1 MLHEI
6 GLRYIVSVMSLR
18 KLILLSALLTLV
30 TIGFLSF
37 SAANTAETA
46 QNLTIHLE
54 DNSSENSWTKNLR
67 DTNWRAYLS
76 PEVKNTLNIE
86 NTNASSNPY
95 TALHNSGVTPMVSTE
110 NGVALWGNCR
120 TIKVST
126 LFESSLAQKNELFDV
141 VDGVTEVVSGYTGL
155 QMSHASTYKSV
166 QIDHTNLPSPEK
178 GSILI
183 IWVSRDSKAFSSQK
197 LGTAEVWH
205 AIESDGTPTI
215 TRARI
220 LLSEK
225 ISEQYD
231 RGLIGRDDN
240 IETAV
245 MHELVHAMGIGHSTH
260 KNSFMHTELANE
272 TFATSA
278 DIAAMAFAGSRSC

>member
-1 MLHEI
+1 
-6 GLRYIVSVMSLR
+6 MSLR
-18 KLILLSALLTLV
+18 KLIWISTLLTIA
-30 TIGFLSF
+30 TIGFFSF

-86 NTNASSNPY
+86 NTDAFSNPY
-95 TALHNSGVTPMVSTE
+95 SALHNSGVTPMISTE

-120 TIKVST
+120 TINAST
-126 LFESSLAQKNELFDV
+126 LFESSLPQKNELFDA
-141 VDGVTEVVSGYTGL
+141 VDGVAEVVSGYTGL
-155 QMSHASTYKSV
+155 PMSHASTYKSV

-183 IWVSRDSKAFSSQK
+183 IWVSRDSEALSSRQ
-197 LGTAEVWH
+197 LGTTEVWH
-205 AIESDGTPTI
+205 TIESDGTPTI

-225 ISEQYD
+225 IIERYD
-231 RGLIGRDDN
+231 MGLIGRDDN
-240 IETAV
+240 IETAI

-260 KNSFMHTELANE
+260 KNSFMYTELANE

>member
-1 MLHEI
+1 
-6 GLRYIVSVMSLR
+6 MSLR

>member
-1 MLHEI
+1 MLHVTY
-6 GLRYIVSVMSLR
+6 LRYIVSVMSLR
-18 KLILLSALLTLV
+18 KLIWISTLLTIA
-30 TIGFLSF
+30 TIGFFSF

-86 NTNASSNPY
+86 NTDAFSNPY
-95 TALHNSGVTPMVSTE
+95 SALHNSGVTPMISTE

-120 TIKVST
+120 TINAST
-126 LFESSLAQKNELFDV
+126 LFESSLPQKNELFDA
-141 VDGVTEVVSGYTGL
+141 VDGVAEVVSGYTGL
-155 QMSHASTYKSV
+155 PMSHASTYKSV

-183 IWVSRDSKAFSSQK
+183 IWVSRDSEALSSRQ
-197 LGTAEVWH
+197 LGTTEVWH
-205 AIESDGTPTI
+205 TIESDGTPTI

-225 ISEQYD
+225 IIERYD
-231 RGLIGRDDN
+231 MGLIGRDDN
-240 IETAV
+240 IETAI

-260 KNSFMHTELANE
+260 KNSFMYTELANE

>member
-1 MLHEI
+1 
-6 GLRYIVSVMSLR
+6 MSLR

-86 NTNASSNPY
+86 NTNAPSNPY

>member
-86 NTNASSNPY
+86 NTNAPSNPY

-183 IWVSRDSKAFSSQK
+183 IWVSRDSEALSSQQ
-197 LGTAEVWH
+197 LGTTEVWH
-205 AIESDGTPTI
+205 TIESDGTPTI

-225 ISEQYD
+225 IIERYD
-231 RGLIGRDDN
+231 MGLIGRDDN

>member
-1 MLHEI
+1 
-6 GLRYIVSVMSLR
+6 MSLR

-155 QMSHASTYKSV
+155 QISHASTYKSV

>member
-86 NTNASSNPY
+86 NTNAPSNPY

-155 QMSHASTYKSV
+155 QVSHSSTYKSV

-183 IWVSRDSKAFSSQK
+183 IWVSRDSEALSAQQ
-197 LGTAEVWH
+197 LGTTEVWH
-205 AIESDGTPTI
+205 TIESDGTPTI

-225 ISEQYD
+225 IIERYD
-231 RGLIGRDDN
+231 MGLIGRDDN

>member
-1 MLHEI
+1 
-6 GLRYIVSVMSLR
+6 MSLR

-86 NTNASSNPY
+86 NTNAPSNPY

-155 QMSHASTYKSV
+155 QVSHSSTYKSV

-183 IWVSRDSKAFSSQK
+183 IWVSRDSEALSSQQ
-197 LGTAEVWH
+197 LGTTEVWH
-205 AIESDGTPTI
+205 TIESDGTPTI

-225 ISEQYD
+225 IIERYD
-231 RGLIGRDDN
+231 MGLIGRDDN

-278 DIAAMAFAGSRSC
+278 DIAALAFA

>member
-18 KLILLSALLTLV
+18 KLIWISTLLTIA
-30 TIGFLSF
+30 TIGFFSF

-86 NTNASSNPY
+86 NTNAPSNPY

-155 QMSHASTYKSV
+155 QVSHSSTYKSV

-183 IWVSRDSKAFSSQK
+183 IWVSRDSEALSAQQ
-197 LGTAEVWH
+197 LGTTEVWH
-205 AIESDGTPTI
+205 TIESDGTPTI

-225 ISEQYD
+225 IIERYD
-231 RGLIGRDDN
+231 MGLIGRDDN

>member
-1 MLHEI
+1 MLHEMS
-6 GLRYIVSVMSLR
+6 LRYIVSVMSLR
-18 KLILLSALLTLV
+18 KLIWISTLLTIA
-30 TIGFLSF
+30 TIGFFSF

-46 QNLTIHLE
+46 QNLTVHLE

-86 NTNASSNPY
+86 NTNAPSNPY
-95 TALHNSGVTPMVSTE
+95 AALHNSGVTPMVSTE

-120 TIKVST
+120 TINAST
-126 LFESSLAQKNELFDV
+126 IFESSLPQKNELFDV

-155 QMSHASTYKSV
+155 QVSHSSTYKSV

-183 IWVSRDSKAFSSQK
+183 IWVSRDSEALSSQQ
-197 LGTAEVWH
+197 LGTTEVWH
-205 AIESDGTPTI
+205 TIESDGTPTI

-225 ISEQYD
+225 IIERYD
-231 RGLIGRDDN
+231 MGLIGRDDN

-260 KNSFMHTELANE
+260 KNSFM
-272 TFATSA
+272 
-278 DIAAMAFAGSRSC
+278 RSC

>member
-86 NTNASSNPY
+86 NTNAPSNPY

-155 QMSHASTYKSV
+155 QISHASTYKSV

>member
-155 QMSHASTYKSV
+155 QISHASTYKSV

>member
-1 MLHEI
+1 MLHEMS
-6 GLRYIVSVMSLR
+6 LRYIVSVMSLR
-18 KLILLSALLTLV
+18 KLIWISTLLTIA
-30 TIGFLSF
+30 TIGFFSF

-54 DNSSENSWTKNLR
+54 DNSSENSWTKTLR

-86 NTNASSNPY
+86 NTNAPSNPY
-95 TALHNSGVTPMVSTE
+95 AALHNSGVTPMVSTE

-120 TIKVST
+120 TINAST
-126 LFESSLAQKNELFDV
+126 IFESSLPQKNELFDV

-155 QMSHASTYKSV
+155 QVSHSSTYKSV

-183 IWVSRDSKAFSSQK
+183 IWVSRDSEALSSQQ
-197 LGTAEVWH
+197 LGTTEVWH
-205 AIESDGTPTI
+205 TIESDGTPTI

-225 ISEQYD
+225 IIERYD
-231 RGLIGRDDN
+231 MGLIGRDDN

>member
-6 GLRYIVSVMSLR
+6 YFRYTISVMSLR
-18 KLILLSALLTLV
+18 KLIYLSILLVAV

-37 SAANTAETA
+37 SAANAPNTT
-46 QNLTIHLE
+46 QNLTVHLE
-54 DNSSENSWTKNLR
+54 DTPLENSWTKNLR

-86 NTNASSNPY
+86 NTNASLNPY
-95 TALHNSGVTPMVSTE
+95 IALHNSGVTPMVSTE
-110 NGVALWGNCR
+110 NGVALWDNCK
-120 TIKVST
+120 TINVST
-126 LFESSLAQKNELFDV
+126 VFESSLTQKNELFDV
-141 VDGVTEVVSGYTGL
+141 VDGVAEVVSSYTGL
-155 QMSHASTYKSV
+155 QMSNSSNYKSLEKV
-166 QIDHTNLPSPEK
+166 HTNLPSPEK

>member
-1 MLHEI
+1 MLHEMN
-6 GLRYIVSVMSLR
+6 LRYIVSVMSLR
-18 KLILLSALLTLV
+18 KLIYLSILLVAV

-37 SAANTAETA
+37 SAAKAPNTT
-46 QNLTIHLE
+46 QNLTVHLE
-54 DNSSENSWTKNLR
+54 DTPLENSWTKNLR

-86 NTNASSNPY
+86 NTNASLNPY
-95 TALHNSGVTPMVSTE
+95 IALHNSGVTPMVSTE

-120 TIKVST
+120 TINAST
-126 LFESSLAQKNELFDV
+126 IFESSLPQKNELFDV

-155 QMSHASTYKSV
+155 QVSHSSTYKSV
-166 QIDHTNLPSPEK
+166 QIDPTNLPSPEK

-183 IWVSRDSKAFSSQK
+183 IWVSRDSEALSSQQ
-197 LGTAEVWH
+197 LGTTEVWH
-205 AIESDGTPTI
+205 TIESDGTPTI

-225 ISEQYD
+225 IVERYD
-231 RGLIGRDDN
+231 TGLIGRDDN
-240 IETAV
+240 IETAI
-245 MHELVHAMGIGHSTH
+245 MHELVHAVGIGHSTH
-260 KNSFMHTELANE
+260 KNSFMHTELADE